1 MIEAGAL
8 GKKVVFLYPPPV
20 LTKVVEELSRREF
33 EVYLVRD
40 HARLRRVL
48 AAQPDALVFVN
59 IDAELEE
66 EAWEDYVKSLRSDP
80 KTAGVGVGVLT
91 LNEDKDLSSKYL
103 MDIGVPCGFI
113 VLKIGAAKT
122 IDILAKTLE
131 ANEARGRRKFVR
143 ALCPPGSAQVTVE
156 LDGETVRGEA
166 SDISAAGCAI
176 AFEGERSYKP
186 GTILRGLQLTV
197 KGVRL
202 LVDGFVAARHDG
214 ARAAH
219 VIMFAPASL
228 NEGKREK
235 LRSLI
240 FRMNQAAMDRLI
252 ESN

>member
-8 GKKVVFLYPPPV
+8 GKKIVFLYPPPV
-20 LTKVVEELSRREF
+20 LTEVVEELSRREF

-40 HARLRRVL
+40 HSRLRRVL

-66 EAWEDYVKSLRSDP
+66 ADWEEYVKSLRADP
-80 KTAGVGVGVLT
+80 QTASVGVGVLT
-91 LNEDKDLSSKYL
+91 LNEDRSLSAKYL

-122 IDILAKTLE
+122 IDILEKTLE

-156 LDGETVRGEA
+156 IEGETVRGEG

-186 GTILRGLQLTV
+186 GTVLRGLQLTI
-197 KGVRL
+197 KGVRI
-202 LVDGFVAARHDG
+202 LVDGFVAARHEG
-214 ARAAH
+214 AKATH

-228 NEGKREK
+228 DDAKREK
-235 LRSLI
+235 LRTLI
-240 FRMNQAAMDRLI
+240 FRINQAAMDRLL
-252 ESN
+252 ETS